1 MVIAG
6 ILKRRWSR
14 ADATAA
20 RHGRAARLS
29 QAGQI
34 VYDRCMNW
42 NIPNTL
48 TLLRLLAAP
57 GVAIM
62 FLYFHRP

>member
-1 MVIAG
+1 M
-6 ILKRRWSR
+6 
-14 ADATAA
+14 T
-20 RHGRAARLS
+20 
-29 QAGQI
+29 
-34 VYDRCMNW
+34 W

-62 FLYFHRP
+62 FLYFHRPWADWFALALFVGAALTD